1 MYYANS
7 TLPKFPPSNETKET
21 MLELIENG
29 KEAGMIFIS
38 QRHRHYTIRTNRN
51 DTDRNKENE

>member
-29 KEAGMIFIS
+29 REAGIILIS

-51 DTDRNKENE
+51 DTDKNK

>member
-7 TLPKFPPSNETKET
+7 TLPTFPPMKQSKTL
-21 MLELIENG
+21 LELIENG
-29 KEAGMIFIS
+29 KEAGIIFIS